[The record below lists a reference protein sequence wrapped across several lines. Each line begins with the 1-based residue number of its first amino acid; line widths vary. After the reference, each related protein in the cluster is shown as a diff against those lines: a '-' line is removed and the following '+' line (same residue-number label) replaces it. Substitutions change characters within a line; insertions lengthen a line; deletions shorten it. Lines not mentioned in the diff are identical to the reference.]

1 MINFL
6 KSILPDSFKDL
17 LKRGIK
23 FFNNRIHPIKIYKN
37 LSLMLNANSL
47 ELLVYPNI
55 SSYEKLN
62 EYYWMLTYY
71 LYPIRNKIS
80 NIYIQSELKLD
91 KLNFNENLSD
101 ELKNFTELKGK
112 FHTINK
118 KSINT
123 RSCNVFLV
131 NDHMK
136 KNSKPYKFDRKY
148 MIDFKE
154 NKEASETL
162 INISRDF
169 TDKKELEKVLKK
181 SEVKLKNINNEITK
195 NKVLLCGSGP
205 SIDNFDIDYQNYDVM
220 ICNSIVKNKNFLDK
234 AKPKYLMFGDPIFHP
249 GPSKYAEKFRDDVRF
264 LIEQYDTQIFTLS
277 RDYAIYKNVF
287 ENKHLE
293 NFSFIPMKKIN
304 NNNSNLLKNFYIKGS
319 GNILTLLMLPI
330 AFSLYDEIMLAGFDG
345 RKKEENSYY
354 WKHSN
359 KNQYD
364 DLLEEIKLVHSG
376 YFKKNNLFYDQYY
389 ENHIKTVKE
398 WLELSKSNKKILK
411 SLTPSNIF

>member
-1 MINFL
+1 MVNFL
-6 KSILPDSFKDL
+6 KSILSDNVKDL

-23 FFNNRIHPIKIYKN
+23 FFNNTIHPIKIYKN
-37 LSLMLNANSL
+37 LKLSLSRNSL
-47 ELLVYPNI
+47 ELLVYPNTA
-55 SSYEKLN
+55 SYEKLN

-80 NIYIQSELKLD
+80 NIYIHSELKLD
-91 KLNFNENLSD
+91 NLNFDENLSN
-101 ELKNFTELKGK
+101 EIKNFTELKEK

-118 KSINT
+118 KSIDAK
-123 RSCNVFLV
+123 SYNVILI
-131 NDHMK
+131 NDHMEK
-136 KNSKPYKFDRKY
+136 KLKPYKFDRKY

-169 TDKKELEKVLKK
+169 TNKKELEKVLKK
-181 SEVKLKNINNEITK
+181 SEVKLKNINNEISK

-205 SIDNFDIDYQNYDVM
+205 SIDNFDIDFQNYDVM
-220 ICNSIVKNKNFLDK
+220 ICNSIVKNKNFLEQ

-264 LIEQYDTQIFTLS
+264 LIEEYNTEIFTLS

-287 ENKHLE
+287 ENKYLE
-293 NFSFIPMKKIN
+293 NFSFVPVKKTN
-304 NNNSNLLKNFYIKGS
+304 NNNSNLLQNFYIKGA
-319 GNILTLLMLPI
+319 GNILTLLMFPI
-330 AFSLYDEIMLAGFDG
+330 AFSLYDEILLAGFDG

-364 DLLEEIKLVHSG
+364 DLLEEIKFIHSG

-389 ENHIKTVKE
+389 ENHLRTVKE
-398 WLELSKSNKKILK
+398 WLDLSKNNKKIIK

>member
-37 LSLMLNANSL
+37 LNLMLNANSL

-131 NDHMK
+131 NDHMR
-136 KNSKPYKFDRKY
+136 KNSKPYKH
-148 MIDFKE
+148 
-154 NKEASETL
+154 
-162 INISRDF
+162 
-169 TDKKELEKVLKK
+169 
-181 SEVKLKNINNEITK
+181 
-195 NKVLLCGSGP
+195 
-205 SIDNFDIDYQNYDVM
+205 
-220 ICNSIVKNKNFLDK
+220 LDE
-234 AKPKYLMFGDPIFHP
+234 
-249 GPSKYAEKFRDDVRF
+249 S
-264 LIEQYDTQIFTLS
+264 Q
-277 RDYAIYKNVF
+277 
-287 ENKHLE
+287 
-293 NFSFIPMKKIN
+293 
-304 NNNSNLLKNFYIKGS
+304 
-319 GNILTLLMLPI
+319 
-330 AFSLYDEIMLAGFDG
+330 
-345 RKKEENSYY
+345 
-354 WKHSN
+354 
-359 KNQYD
+359 
-364 DLLEEIKLVHSG
+364 
-376 YFKKNNLFYDQYY
+376 
-389 ENHIKTVKE
+389 
-398 WLELSKSNKKILK
+398 
-411 SLTPSNIF
+411 